1 MNVHE
6 DVLLEILLRLPP
18 KSVFRSRC
26 VSKRWNQ
33 IINDSFF
40 LNSYAER
47 RKGPYDA
54 GRLLAIIRCPN
65 GISSPIEIVPPLDNQ
80 IGTIPRELGD
90 FICSSNG
97 LILCVRLSS
106 NGHFFCCLN
115 DVTYTVLNPLTKKWV
130 SLPSP
135 ANVNLGILMGL
146 VCEENTAQLV
156 ANYKVVHIC
165 NSIWQNELMIET
177 YSSKTGK
184 WIESKLFTTDYFRSR
199 LFGAPLVLNGIFH
212 WTVSDV
218 FMAIYDP
225 NDIGGENHLQLIEM
239 PHTEARSY
247 STGFSRSSDGLL
259 WYGEN
264 NIRQIMKFWMLP
276 KGENG
281 YRRSCTIPRQEWSL
295 VHTVNLD
302 SLCDNYSIISHVR
315 TCMQDYYDL
324 YMIALNPK
332 NPLIVLFSIC
342 GTTFVCNIESKSM
355 EPVQYHEPST
365 EDHICFYNLYPYF
378 ESPFLSSYALQ

>member
-1 MNVHE
+1 MDVHE

-18 KSVFRSRC
+18 KSVFKFRC

-40 LNSYAER
+40 LNSYAKQ
-47 RKGPYDA
+47 RKGPDGV
-54 GRLLAIIRCPN
+54 GRLLALIRCPN
-65 GISSPIEIVPPLDNQ
+65 GISSPIEIAPMLDNQ
-80 IGTIPRELGD
+80 
-90 FICSSNG
+90 
-97 LILCVRLSS
+97 V
-106 NGHFFCCLN
+106 
-115 DVTYTVLNPLTKKWV
+115 
-130 SLPSP
+130 
-135 ANVNLGILMGL
+135 
-146 VCEENTAQLV
+146 
-156 ANYKVVHIC
+156 
-165 NSIWQNELMIET
+165 
-177 YSSKTGK
+177 
-184 WIESKLFTTDYFRSR
+184 
-199 LFGAPLVLNGIFH
+199 
-212 WTVSDV
+212 DV
-218 FMAIYDP
+218 FVAIYDP

-239 PHTEARSY
+239 PYTEARSY
-247 STGFSRSSDGLL
+247 SAGFSRSSDGLL

-302 SLCDNYSIISHVR
+302 SLRDNYSIISHVK

-342 GTTFVCNIESKSM
+342 GTTFVCDIESKSV
-355 EPVQYHEPST
+355 EPIPYHGPPT
-365 EDHICFYNLYPYF
+365 NDNLGFYTLYPYF